1 MAVTSKDI
9 AGRLGFS
16 QPTVSRILNGD
27 KDYKVTAATRQLVIE
42 TAKEMGYLPNA
53 LARSL
58 RRKQTGVIGLYTRPN
73 VVDMRQEFFAYLYGG
88 LQRGCETHHV
98 DILMHKT
105 FDGRRPE
112 EIFGEMADGRTDG
125 AIVYMGADDVLVP
138 TLQTAALPV
147 VAVADPLPGI
157 PSVGC
162 RDSDGMTYVMAYLW
176 DKGHRRF
183 AFLAPQHQGSAAIRR
198 YEAYRQFLEE
208 RGLNPEDRL
217 VKTIGDGDGRTEQA
231 LDDLVALPRPPS
243 AVCCWNDV
251 TAYCVLR
258 QCFARSLRVPQDV
271 AVVGF
276 DGFID
281 SKLPMLDLVS
291 IRVPWYEMA
300 ETAVNLLMNRIA
312 KRDVPLETLLPVEF
326 MPGNSA

>member
-27 KDYKVTAATRQLVIE
+27 KDYKVTPATRQLVIA

-88 LQRGCETHHV
+88 LQRGCETHQV
-98 DILMHKT
+98 DILVHKT
-105 FDGRRPE
+105 FDGRRPD

-125 AIVYMGADDVLVP
+125 AIVYMGADDVLAA

-162 RDSDGMTYVMAYLW
+162 RDSEGMTSVMEYLW
-176 DKGHRRF
+176 AKGHRRF
-183 AFLAPQHQGSAAIRR
+183 AFLGPKHQGSAAIRR
-198 YEAYRQFLEE
+198 YDAYRQFLELH
-208 RGLNPEDRL
+208 GLDPQDRL
-217 VKTIGDGDGRTEQA
+217 VKTIGDGDGQTEQA
-231 LDDLVALPRPPS
+231 LDELAAMERRPS
-243 AVCCWNDV
+243 AICCWNDV

-258 QCFARSLRVPQDV
+258 QCFARSLRVPADM

-276 DGFID
+276 DGFVD
-281 SKLPMLDLVS
+281 LKLPLLDLVS
-291 IRVPWYEMA
+291 VRVPWYEMA
-300 ETAVNLLMNRIA
+300 ETAVDLLISRIA
-312 KRDVPLETLLPVEF
+312 KHDVPLETLLPVEF